1 MMRLRGPGAQLVL
14 LIVVMTGLGAARRGS
29 AAGLDVRLANAAR
42 QGDVS
47 AVRALLQQRVDL
59 NAAGP
64 DGTTALHWAVH
75 RDSLDV
81 VTLMIAAGAR
91 VEVPNRYGVTPLA
104 LACLNG
110 HPGIIQ
116 VLLKAGANPNTL
128 SADGETALMTAART
142 GNAEAVKLLIAHG
155 AGVNATETWRG
166 QTALMW
172 AVSENHE
179 PVVRVLVDGGA
190 DVRARSTKGFSA
202 FLFAI
207 RGGHPD
213 IARELLAAGGDV
225 NEAAGDGTTALV
237 MAIVNAHYELAA
249 WLLDQGANP
258 NVETPGGTAL
268 HALVRT
274 RDYEY
279 GTVVRPAARQTGDL
293 SALDLV
299 EVLFR
304 HQANANARI
313 VKPLPRQGGFD
324 NNYLKL
330 VGATPFL
337 LAARAA
343 DPIMMRRLLEHG
355 ADPALATAEDVTP
368 LMVAAG
374 MGYVQGQSI
383 GAEADRR
390 DAVALLLELGADVR
404 AVSTSG
410 ETAMHGAATGGVNDI
425 VRMLVANGAPLDARA
440 KDGTTPLA
448 IADGT
453 KSAFRAWPHT
463 AELLRELL
471 AKTEAEAR

>member
-1 MMRLRGPGAQLVL
+1 
-14 LIVVMTGLGAARRGS
+14 
-29 AAGLDVRLANAAR
+29 
-42 QGDVS
+42 
-47 AVRALLQQRVDL
+47 
-59 NAAGP
+59 
-64 DGTTALHWAVH
+64 
-75 RDSLDV
+75 
-81 VTLMIAAGAR
+81 MIAAGAN
-91 VEVPNRYGVTPLA
+91 VETPNRYGVTALT

-116 VLLKAGANPNTL
+116 ALLKAGANPNTL

-155 AGVNATETWRG
+155 ANLNAKETWRG

-179 PVVRVLVDGGA
+179 PVVRVLIEAGA
-190 DVRARSTKGFSA
+190 DVRARSTKGFSP

-207 RGGHPD
+207 RGGNAD
-213 IARELLAAGGDV
+213 IARGLLAAGGDV
-225 NEAAGDGTTALV
+225 NEAAGDGTTALIL
-237 MAIVNAHYELAA
+237 AIVNAHYELAG
-249 WLLDQGANP
+249 WLLDNGADP
-258 NVETPGGTAL
+258 NIESPGGTAL

-279 GTVVRPAARQTGDL
+279 GKVVRPPARETGNL
-293 SALDLV
+293 TALDLV

-304 HQANANARI
+304 HHADPNARI
-313 VKPLPRQGGFD
+313 TKALPRQGGFD

-330 VGATPFL
+330 LGATPFL

-343 DPIMMRRLLEHG
+343 DPTLMQRLLAHG
-355 ADPALATAEDVTP
+355 ADPALPTTEEVTP

-383 GAEADRR
+383 GAESDRR
-390 DAVALLLELGADVR
+390 DAVALLLDLGADVH
-404 AVSTSG
+404 AVSTAG
-410 ETAMHGAATGGVNDI
+410 ETPMHGAATGGVNDI
-425 VRMLVANGAPLDARA
+425 VRMLVDKGAALDAKA

-471 AKTEAEAR
+471 AKTQAEVR

>member
-1 MMRLRGPGAQLVL
+1 MRFRVHGAHWWLGL
-14 LIVVMTGLGAARRGS
+14 AVVTGLGAAG
-29 AAGLDVRLANAAR
+29 AGGVDLRLVDAAR
-42 QGDVS
+42 QGNAP

-81 VTLMIAAGAR
+81 VSLMIAAGAS
-91 VEVPNRYGVTPLA
+91 VETPNRYGVTPLA

-110 HPGIIQ
+110 NAGIVQ
-116 VLLKAGANPNTL
+116 ALLKAGASPNTL

-155 AGVNATETWRG
+155 ADLNAKETWRG

-172 AVSENHE
+172 AVSENHG
-179 PVVRVLVDGGA
+179 PVVRVLVEGGA
-190 DVRARSTKGFSA
+190 DVRARSTKGFSP
-202 FLFAI
+202 FLFAV
-207 RGGHPD
+207 RGGYAD

-225 NEAAGDGTTALV
+225 NEAAGDGSTALV
-237 MAIVNAHYELAA
+237 IAIVNAHYELAA
-249 WLLDQGANP
+249 WLLDHGADP
-258 NVETPGGTAL
+258 NVESPGGTAL

-279 GTVVRPAARQTGDL
+279 GKVVRPAARQTGDL
-293 SALDLV
+293 SALDLL

-304 HQANANARI
+304 HQANPDARI

-343 DPIMMRRLLEHG
+343 DPTMMRRLLEYG
-355 ADPALATAEDVTP
+355 ADPALATAEEVTP

-383 GAEADRR
+383 GAESDRR
-390 DAVALLLELGADVR
+390 DAVALLLELGADVH
-404 AVSTSG
+404 AVSNSG
-410 ETAMHGAATGGVNDI
+410 ETPMHGAATGGVNDI
-425 VRMLVANGAPLDARA
+425 VRMLVAKGAALDAKS

-471 AKTEAEAR
+471 AKTEAKREGEAR